1 MNKPLTKEQYESPEN
16 QNRDNAIVGYK
27 ESAIDVFIS
36 QELERFDKEVIS
48 EKDLQKLVKKYS
60 GLKVKD
66 IDDKEGLN
74 EVRRAR
80 IDLKNKV
87 VEIKKK
93 GKATRESAN
102 KFQKAIIERENILVD
117 IIEPTKKEL
126 EAEEDRIAELKEQK
140 RIEEEKRE
148 SDRIQSM
155 LDKLNAVEAA
165 IDFHMLTQMNESEFE
180 QRLAEATQAFE
191 EVKRKREEERIKEEN
206 DRKMIEAALKAEEQ
220 RQEKARLEQEAKEKA
235 LAEEQRKFKEEQ
247 ERIAEANRKK
257 EEELQAKEEKLA
269 AEEAEK
275 KRLQEIED
283 AKKAAAEK
291 ALKDKEEAE
300 RKAKEEEEEHK
311 KYATE
316 KEKFA
321 MIAKEIETILNN
333 SIWNTFKSK
342 KGKGLARSIHN
353 DLLEVYK
360 SVTLLS

>member
-1 MNKPLTKEQYESPEN
+1 MSKQVEEITPTT
-16 QNRDNAIVGYK
+16 
-27 ESAIDVFIS
+27 AIDLFIS

-93 GKATRESAN
+93 GKATRDGAV
-102 KFQKAIIERENILVD
+102 KFQKAVIERENSLIN
-117 IIEPTKKEL
+117 IIEPTKDEL
-126 EAEEDRIAELKEQK
+126 SAEEDRIAELKEQK
-140 RIEEEKRE
+140 RVEEEKQE

-165 IDFHMLTQMNESEFE
+165 IDFHTLSQMNEAEFE
-180 QRLAEATQAFE
+180 HRLAEATEAFE
-191 EVKRKREEERIKEEN
+191 EVKRKREEDRIKEEQ
-206 DRKMIEAALKAEEQ
+206 ESKAREQ
-220 RQEKARLEQEAKEKA
+220 ARLEEEERQAKAKAEQKAKEKA
-235 LAEEQRKFKEEQ
+235 FAEEQRKFREEQ
-247 ERIAEANRKK
+247 ERVAEVNRKK
-257 EEELQAKEEKLA
+257 EAELRAKEEKLA
-269 AEEAEK
+269 KEEAEK

-283 AKKAAAEK
+283 AKKAAAAQ

-300 RKAKEEEEEHK
+300 RKAKEEEEDRK
-311 KYATE
+311 KEAPE

-321 MIAKEIETILNN
+321 IIALGIKTTLMEPV
-333 SIWNTFKSK
+333 WGQFKSK
-342 KGKGLARSIHN
+342 TGKAKAIAIMNKLSEA
-353 DLLEVYK
+353 LTMLEEASK
-360 SVTLLS
+360 